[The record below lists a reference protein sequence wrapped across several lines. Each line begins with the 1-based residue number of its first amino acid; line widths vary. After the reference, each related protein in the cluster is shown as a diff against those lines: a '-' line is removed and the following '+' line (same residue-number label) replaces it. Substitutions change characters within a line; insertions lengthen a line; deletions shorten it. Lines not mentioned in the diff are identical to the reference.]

1 MLEHKMR
8 RKDRECDE
16 QTARMILANA
26 ESGVFSTV
34 GEDGYPYG
42 VPVNHVVEEDKI
54 YFHCAF
60 NVGHKQ
66 ENLKFCNKVCFTAVE
81 SSEVDPENRLTRYRS
96 AIVFGTAKR
105 MTDDRH
111 HALELILDKFC
122 ADCKEAGL
130 DEIKKAYSVTDVIE
144 ITIEKITG
152 KIHL

>member
-1 MLEHKMR
+1 MTEHKMR

-16 QTARMILANA
+16 QTAFIILTKAD
-26 ESGVFSTV
+26 SGVFSTV

-42 VPVNHVVEEDKI
+42 VPVNHVVDGDKI

-60 NVGHKQ
+60 NSGHKQ
-66 ENLKFCNKVCFTAVE
+66 DNLKFCNKVCFTAVE
-81 SSEVDPENRLTRYRS
+81 SSEIVPEKRSTRFRS

-111 HALELILDKFC
+111 HALELLLDKYC
-122 ADCKEAGL
+122 ADCKEDGL
-130 DEIKKAYSVTDVIE
+130 EEIKQVYDRTDVIE